1 MKIDGNTI
9 RPGMAIEHQGR
20 LWRAV
25 KVQHVKP
32 GKGGAFMQVELKDI
46 RSGSKLNERFRA
58 SESVERARLDEKQFQ
73 FLFADDSEYTFM
85 DCESYEQITLGI
97 GLIDETQS
105 RYLQDGMLVT
115 IEFHE
120 GNPIGVM
127 MPEKAVLVVAEADA
141 VVKGQT
147 QSSSYKPAVLENGVK
162 IMVPPYIEPGTRVVV
177 NTADDTYAERAKD

>member
-32 GKGGAFMQVELKDI
+32 GKGGAFMQVELKDV

-58 SESVERARLDEKQFQ
+58 SESVERARLDERPYQ
-73 FLFADDSEYTFM
+73 FLYGSDADYTFM
-85 DCESYEQITLGI
+85 DTENYEQITLGDD
-97 GLIDETQS
+97 LIDENQA
-105 RYLQDGMLVT
+105 RYLQDGMTVT
-115 IEFHE
+115 IESHD
-120 GNPIGVM
+120 GSPIGVM
-127 MPEKAVLVVAEADA
+127 LPEKIILSVTEADA

-147 QSSSYKPAVLENGVK
+147 QSSSYKPAVLENGARV
-162 IMVPPYIEPGTRVVV
+162 MVPPYIESGTRIVV
-177 NTADDTYAERAKD
+177 NSIDDTYVERAKD